1 MVLLIVIFVSL
12 TGLGS
17 SVYRISGQNLVPVN
31 LDEVGKLKGDAGL
44 TLSYYKVESFFDK
57 S

>member
-17 SVYRISGQNLVPVN
+17 SVYRISGQNLVPVD